1 MTVPTVAQPSTP
13 IITVIGH
20 GRREV
25 RPDHVDFHFTLDGIC
40 PSVREAELGLQ
51 ARRTELWRALEKFR
65 SLKTRLT
72 AGEPSIAGP

>member
-1 MTVPTVAQPSTP
+1 MTVPTVAQPSTS

-25 RPDHVDFHFTLDGIC
+25 RPDHVDLHFTLDGIY
-40 PSVREAELGLQ
+40 PSVREAEVGLQ

-65 SLKTRLT
+65 SLRY
-72 AGEPSIAGP
+72 GIR